1 MLIILSILTV
11 IGFFLKF
18 DFREWLPPADE
29 KLQYL
34 SSQDKNLLENNVQEK
49 ILQNKSSQAK
59 NLQDKILQNQ
69 GSQDQNLQDEN
80 LLEKKFP
87 EKIIHDANVWNSSS
101 QDKNL
106 QNRNITENK
115 GPCGCEKCFSKDDKL
130 LMSSLNHSIEP
141 FLSAT
146 TKLSEDIFQWW
157 KVSYYHQNFGRI
169 TIFPPVIDLGKA
181 CSARCRTCAVVGNS
195 VNLKGSSYGRLIDY
209 QDIVIRMNFAPV
221 KGYEKDVG
229 TKTTYRVMYPESA
242 MDLDNSTHLVL
253 FPFKIQDLDWLIK
266 AFTTGFSGSTA
277 LNKVINPAFM
287 KYSHKVWLEGKGT
300 YPSTGFMTLILAL
313 HVCDEVHVFGY
324 GADSD
329 GNWSHY
335 FEVLTNKN
343 LKTGP
348 HPGNHEYNILQ
359 QLANEKTVQ
368 LYKGM

>member
-1 MLIILSILTV
+1 RSFPILTSRMAV
-11 IGFFLKF
+11 KLRTAITLLCVTTIGLVVLRLASLDCSGYLQLWDQSFFACAS
-18 DFREWLPPADE
+18 DGND
-29 KLQYL
+29 
-34 SSQDKNLLENNVQEK
+34 NV
-49 ILQNKSSQAK
+49 LFVRR
-59 NLQDKILQNQ
+59 L
-69 GSQDQNLQDEN
+69 
-80 LLEKKFP
+80 
-87 EKIIHDANVWNSSS
+87 
-101 QDKNL
+101 
-106 QNRNITENK
+106 NR
-115 GPCGCEKCFSKDDKL
+115 
-130 LMSSLNHSIEP
+130 SIEP
-141 FLSAT
+141 FLSAK
-146 TKLSEDIFQWW
+146 TKLSEETFNWW
-157 KVSYYHQNFGRI
+157 KIEQRNFTFYKATVSKLFE
-169 TIFPPVIDLGKA
+169 IFPPVIDLGKA

-266 AFTTGFSGSTA
+266 AFTTGFSGRSYA
-277 LNKVINPAFM
+277 PLKSKIKANKDLVKVINPAFM